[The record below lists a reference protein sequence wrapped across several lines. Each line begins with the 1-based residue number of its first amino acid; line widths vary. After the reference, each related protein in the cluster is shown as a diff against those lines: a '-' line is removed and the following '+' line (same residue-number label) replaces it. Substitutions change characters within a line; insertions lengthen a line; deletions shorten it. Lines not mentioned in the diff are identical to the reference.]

1 MLIFTETHGQTKYRS
16 KSHGSESKKKKKKTM
31 QWVVEKLKIIKL
43 LFHFSEGI
51 S

>member
-1 MLIFTETHGQTKYRS
+1 MDKQNTEARVMEAKA
-16 KSHGSESKKKKKKTM
+16 KKKKKTM